1 MNHRSCHARLRTAN
15 NPSAYESP
23 SEKGHPISSG
33 LLRLAGL
40 LVVAVGLIGCFP
52 AEGPPQNGESDG
64 ADTPETPTNI
74 HSIPSGSESEMGVHK
89 RVIGK
94 LQSGDEVVQYV
105 LANASGIRITVMT
118 YGATI
123 TSVVLPDRDGK
134 LENVTLSL
142 DSFEDY
148 LGDHPYLGSLV
159 GRYANR
165 IAKGRFTLDGNAY
178 TLATNN
184 GPNHLHG
191 GLKGFD
197 KRLWQSEPMESDD
210 AVGVTLTYISPDG
223 EEGYPGTLT
232 TAVVYKLTNDNQLIM
247 DYTATTDKPTVVN
260 LTNHAYWNLAGAGS
274 GTVLDHLLMLNADRF
289 LPVDDT
295 LIPLGSPEDVEGTP
309 MDFREP
315 KAVGSRIEQVEGGYD
330 HCYVLN
336 QPAPG
341 ELVLAARLVDP
352 RSGRVMEI
360 HTTQPAVQLYTG
372 NFLDGSL
379 QGGGNAYGKHAA
391 LCLET
396 QHYPDSPNRPD
407 YPSTVLRPG
416 ETYRQTTVHKF
427 LLAE

>member
-1 MNHRSCHARLRTAN
+1 MTGRL
-15 NPSAYESP
+15 ES
-23 SEKGHPISSG
+23 
-33 LLRLAGL
+33 RWL
-40 LVVAVGLIGCFP
+40 LVLFCGAILAMGCQP
-52 AEGPPQNGESDG
+52 ASGPPGQAEP
-64 ADTPETPTNI
+64 ADSETPEAPINI
-74 HSIPSGSESEMGVHK
+74 HAIPPGSETEMGVHK

-94 LQSGDEVVQYV
+94 MRDGTEVQQYV
-105 LANASGIRITVMT
+105 MTNASGVRVTVMT

-134 LENVTLSL
+134 FENVTLYL
-142 DSFEDY
+142 DSFDNY
-148 LGDHPYLGSLV
+148 LAGHPYFGSAV

-165 IAKGRFTLDGNAY
+165 IARGRFVLDGTEY

-184 GPNHLHG
+184 KPNHLHG
-191 GLKGFD
+191 GPTGFG
-197 KRLWQSEPMESDD
+197 KRLWKAEAVESEDS
-210 AVGVTLTYISPDG
+210 VGVALTYTSADG

-232 TAVVYKLTNDNQLIM
+232 ATVLYKLTNQNELVM

-274 GTVLDHLLMLNADRF
+274 GTVLDHVLVINADRF

-295 LIPLGSPEDVEGTP
+295 LIPLGDPEEVEGTP
-309 MDFREP
+309 MDFRQP
-315 KAVGSRIEQVEGGYD
+315 KTVGSRIEQVEGGYD

-336 QPAPG
+336 QPSAG
-341 ELVLAARLVDP
+341 EMTLAARLVDP
-352 RSGRVMEI
+352 GSGRAMEV

-379 QGGGNAYGKHAA
+379 SGDGKSYGQHAA

-396 QHYPDSPNRPD
+396 QHYPDSPNRPE

>member
-1 MNHRSCHARLRTAN
+1 M
-15 NPSAYESP
+15 
-23 SEKGHPISSG
+23 
-33 LLRLAGL
+33 
-40 LVVAVGLIGCFP
+40 GCQP
-52 AEGPPQNGESDG
+52 ASGPPGQAEP
-64 ADTPETPTNI
+64 ADSETPEAPINI
-74 HSIPSGSESEMGVHK
+74 HAIPPGSETEMGVHK

-94 LQSGDEVVQYV
+94 MRDGTEVQQYV
-105 LANASGIRITVMT
+105 MTNASGVRVTVMT

-134 LENVTLSL
+134 FENVTLYL
-142 DSFEDY
+142 DSFDNY
-148 LGDHPYLGSLV
+148 LAGHPYFGSAV

-165 IAKGRFTLDGNAY
+165 IARGRFVLDGTEY

-184 GPNHLHG
+184 KPNHLHG
-191 GLKGFD
+191 GPTGFG
-197 KRLWQSEPMESDD
+197 KRLWKAEAVESEDS
-210 AVGVTLTYISPDG
+210 VGVALTYTSADG

-232 TAVVYKLTNDNQLIM
+232 ATVLYKLTNQNELVM

-274 GTVLDHLLMLNADRF
+274 GTVLDHVLVINADRF

-295 LIPLGSPEDVEGTP
+295 LIPLGDPEEVEGTP
-309 MDFREP
+309 MDFRQP
-315 KAVGSRIEQVEGGYD
+315 KTVGSRIEQVEGGYD

-336 QPAPG
+336 QPSAG
-341 ELVLAARLVDP
+341 EMTLAARLVDP
-352 RSGRVMEI
+352 GSGRAMEV

-379 QGGGNAYGKHAA
+379 SGDGKSYGQHAA

-396 QHYPDSPNRPD
+396 QHYPDSPNRPE